1 MKTLRGAVFGAGV
14 MGAYHAR
21 MLRQAAGVELVGV
34 VDTDADKRAQV
45 AGALG
50 CGGFADIAE
59 ALDAGLDFAVVA
71 TPNHLHAPL
80 AEQLLTN
87 GVHVLVEKPIANTPE
102 EARRLIAAADVAGRL
117 LMVGHVERFNPAVLA
132 AKAACE
138 GERVV
143 SVSITRAGPFPPRMA
158 DVGVIMDLAV
168 HDVDIVRYITGS
180 DIAEVSC
187 QHDRVHGSRQDVALI
202 LARTESGASAQIDC
216 NWLTP
221 FRVRQMKI
229 ATATK
234 FIVADLITRQVVE
247 HSAFMPNGAYTT
259 RHLFV
264 RQAEPLQLEH
274 EAFLEAIR
282 NGAPAPVTGWDGLRN
297 LEIALSCIG
306 GEAA

>member
-21 MLRQAAGVELVGV
+21 MLRPAPGVELVGV
-34 VDTDADKRAQV
+34 VDTDVDKRTQV

-50 CGGFADIAE
+50 CAAFADVAE
-59 ALDAGLDFAVVA
+59 ALAERLDFAVVA

-80 AEQLLTN
+80 AEQLLKS
-87 GVHVLVEKPIANTPE
+87 GVHVLVEKPIANTSE
-102 EARRLIAAADVAGRL
+102 EAQRLIAAADAAGRT
-117 LMVGHVERFNPAVLA
+117 LMIGHVERFNPAVMA

-143 SVSITRAGPFPPRMA
+143 SIAITRAGPFPPRMA

-168 HDVDIVRYITGS
+168 HDVDIVRFITGS
-180 DIAEVSC
+180 DIVDLSC

-202 LARTESGASAQIDC
+202 LARTENGATAQIDC

-229 ATATK
+229 ATASK

-247 HSAFMPNGAYTT
+247 HSAYMPNGAYTT

-274 EAFLEAIR
+274 EAFLAAIR
-282 NGAPAPVTGWDGLRN
+282 DGTAAPVTGWDGQRN
-297 LEIALSCIG
+297 LEIALACIG
-306 GEAA
+306 DPAA